1 MGLEMVSKIQMEHD
15 QEISADDTNPAWQ
28 IWRECKV
35 GPEATGV
42 QTGKHLKSMGPQ
54 TIHYLLNGRSSMP
67 NQRKKEGTTS
77 GSLWALLVMFPNFN
91 KGK

>member
-1 MGLEMVSKIQMEHD
+1 MGFELVSKIQMEDD

-42 QTGKHLKSMGPQ
+42 LTGKHLGPW
-54 TIHYLLNGRSSMP
+54 THAIFSKGGRQCQI
-67 NQRKKEGTTS
+67 NVKRRRH
-77 GSLWALLVMFPNFN
+77 VMISVGPTCDVSQF
-91 KGK
+91 